1 MYAVPFRVIVL
12 PTICGLAE
20 RALAQKALVTTTV
33 AADCGLSIERQQMN
47 GLRLA
52 LPHCLSV
59 HAVAYSYSALALS
72 GNGRTLATVL
82 TNAVPQAL
90 PANGFAEM

>member
-1 MYAVPFRVIVL
+1 
-12 PTICGLAE
+12 
-20 RALAQKALVTTTV
+20 
-33 AADCGLSIERQQMN
+33 MN

-59 HAVAYSYSALALS
+59 LHAVAYSYSALALS